1 MHSSYLVI
9 PTYNPSR
16 QVQSAIRSV
25 LDQTHSYLEAIVV
38 DDRSIDNT
46 VQVVEEYSRKDP
58 RIRLIVH
65 KDRRGAQ
72 AARNTGIKAGSGE
85 WIAFLTL
92 TISGFPTA

>member
-58 RIRLIVH
+58 RIRLIVQRKEGEFKPH
-65 KDRRGAQ
+65 AIRELRLGA
-72 AARNTGIKAGSGE
+72 ANG
-85 WIAFLTL
+85 
-92 TISGFPTA
+92 